1 MGSDRTEGLMAGDIV
16 VLGSVN
22 RDVVAEVAALPGP
35 GETVSA
41 ARMRTNV
48 GGKGANQAVAARL
61 LGGRV
66 RLVARIGD
74 DPDARPLRDALAAAG
89 LDVSAVRM
97 VPGHRS
103 GAAYITVAGAENVIV
118 VDPGANHAWP
128 DGLGPDLDQVRDA
141 EVLVLQ
147 QEVPAAVNELAAA
160 TTGGRVIL
168 NAAPGRPVPATLL
181 ARCDPLVVN
190 EHELADQTDSPPGAP
205 SGGPRRAMAA
215 LLTRGARSVVTTL
228 GELGAAWADG
238 DGFGT
243 VPAVAVAAWTAPA
256 PVMHSS
262 VRWPRS
268 WPPAH
273 GCRTRCA
280 GRSPPRPRR
289 CGRRAPM
296 RPTPTAGRSGRCST
310 NLGRVDPPLTH
321 DRAARAARPSS
332 RHAAW

>member
-1 MGSDRTEGLMAGDIV
+1 MAGDIV

-243 VPAVAVAAWTAPA
+243 VPAVAVAAVDSTGAGDAFVGALAAELAAGARLPDAVRWAVA
-256 PVMHSS
+256 AASAS
-262 VRWPRS
+262 VRAAGTHASYPDRRTVRS
-268 WPPAH
+268 LLDE
-273 GCRTRCA
+273 
-280 GRSPPRPRR
+280 S
-289 CGRRAPM
+289 RA
-296 RPTPTAGRSGRCST
+296 R
-310 NLGRVDPPLTH
+310 
-321 DRAARAARPSS
+321 
-332 RHAAW
+332 